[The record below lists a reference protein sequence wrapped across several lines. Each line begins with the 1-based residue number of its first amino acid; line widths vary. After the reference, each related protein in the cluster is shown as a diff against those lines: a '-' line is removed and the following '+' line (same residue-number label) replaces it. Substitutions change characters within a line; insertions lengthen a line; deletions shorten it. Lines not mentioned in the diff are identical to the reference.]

1 MIFLILF
8 VYLLFFYVQNG
19 QLEFT
24 EFMIKS
30 CLINKHCNQTTAR
43 VLLHAVEYNAYKD
56 MFGNAKPKHTHT
68 HIKHTTNKVVE

>member
-1 MIFLILF
+1 
-8 VYLLFFYVQNG
+8 
-19 QLEFT
+19 
-24 EFMIKS
+24 MIKS